1 MKARTTRAITF
12 TAIATA
18 AIATATLVFAAGG
31 YGPGMMG
38 DPGSGY
44 GPGMM
49 GGPGS
54 GYGPGMMGGRGG
66 GYGPGMMGGRSGGYG
81 PGMMG
86 GPGGGYGRGMM
97 GGPGMMGGYGY
108 TDQQV
113 ADIKSTLGI
122 TADQEDA
129 WNAYI
134 GAVRGREA
142 MMQSHWQAMSS
153 NAPMTPEQRL
163 AFHQQGYNQMQ
174 QLIDARRHLFDV
186 LNPQQRAKADSLIE
200 W

>member
-18 AIATATLVFAAGG
+18 AIATATVVFAAGG

-38 DPGSGY
+38 GPGGY
-44 GPGMM
+44 GPGMT
-49 GGPGS
+49 
-54 GYGPGMMGGRGG
+54 GGRGG
-66 GYGPGMMGGRSGGYG
+66 GYGPGMMGG
-81 PGMMG
+81 P
-86 GPGGGYGRGMM
+86 GGYGRGMT

-108 TDQQV
+108 SDQQIT
-113 ADIKSTLGI
+113 DIKSALGI

-142 MMQSHWQAMSS
+142 MMQSHWQAMSG

-174 QLIDARRHLFDV
+174 QLINARRHLFDV